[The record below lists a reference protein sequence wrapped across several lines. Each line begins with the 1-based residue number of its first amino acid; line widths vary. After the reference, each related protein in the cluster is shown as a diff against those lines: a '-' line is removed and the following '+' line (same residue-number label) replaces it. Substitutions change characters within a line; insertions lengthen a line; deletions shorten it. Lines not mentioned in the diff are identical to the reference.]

1 MQCNAQEFAAPSPTN
16 TTTFS
21 MQIPAASGFTI
32 GIRSNQVYFDCYW
45 QGNNLALV
53 TRNFKYISV
62 SSSVVSWDDVTD
74 RQNFLEFVEISQGT
88 YALVE
93 VY

>member
-21 MQIPAASGFTI
+21 MQLPSGVGFTI
-32 GIRSNQVYFDCYW
+32 GIRANNVYFDCYW
-45 QGNNLALV
+45 QGTVHPLI
-53 TRNFKYISV
+53 TRNFVYIPV
-62 SSSVVSWDDVTD
+62 GSSVVSWDDVTD
-74 RQNFLEFVEISQGT
+74 RQNFMEFVEISQGT

-93 VY
+93 KY